1 MKLSVLTFAVA
12 LIAGPG
18 VAAAQDLDS
27 AFQGLKEAESKKDVA
42 QVKKLGVETLR
53 LTRQMIAGASEG
65 EDKAAAAQRVAYA
78 REVQVRAE
86 YALYATALQAPA
98 AQTVELL
105 AALAEESPK
114 SKYLDEGGYAA
125 YFRALNQTGQAAK
138 VPAIAEKAIANSP
151 DNEDLLLVLARTA
164 LDRKQSDRALG
175 YAQRLIAA
183 LQGRKSAAL
192 GHGYYIAGVV
202 HYEQKRL
209 FDADK
214 ELRAALPLIQ
224 GNEQMLAYAYFNL
237 GLVNYQLASAMRD
250 RRRMMEASQFSDK
263 AATIK
268 SPIADQAWRNA
279 GVMRAEAA
287 KLPR

>member
-1 MKLSVLTFAVA
+1 MKLSGLILTAV

-18 VAAAQDLDS
+18 VAAAQDLDT

-42 QVKKLGVETLR
+42 QVKKFGVETLR
-53 LTRQMIAGASEG
+53 LTRLMITGAAEG
-65 EDKAAAAQRVAYA
+65 EDKAAGAQRAAYA

-86 YALYATALQAPA
+86 YALYATAIQAPA
-98 AQTVELL
+98 AQTVDLL

-125 YFRALNQTGQAAK
+125 YFRALSQTGQAAK
-138 VPAIAEKAIANSP
+138 IPAIAEKGLASFP
-151 DNEDLLLVLARTA
+151 DSDELLLVLARTA

-192 GHGYYIAGVV
+192 GHAYYIAGVV
-202 HYEQKRL
+202 HYEQKKL
-209 FDADK
+209 LDADK

-224 GNEQMLAYAYFNL
+224 GNEQMLAYTYFNL
-237 GLVNYQLASAMRD
+237 GLVNYQLGSAMRD
-250 RRRMMEASQFSDK
+250 RRRVMEASQFSDK
-263 AATIK
+263 AAAIK

-287 KLPR
+287 KLAR